1 MLPAKSDVM
10 QINLMD
16 CKRGNLAEVQNA
28 VSRGADINFQDQYG
42 NTPLISATERDKI
55 EIICYLLSCP
65 EIEIDKTDLYG
76 STPLSFAVK
85 NSSNAAVRKMVSGG
99 ANVNAIDKDGLAS
112 LHYAILGWNDGED
125 AAIKNNK
132 LDVLNFLLECRD
144 IIVDLRTP
152 DDDTSLILA
161 ENNCRLGDWLA
172 CVLGF
177 RRNTRQ
183 RRCKQRCGQ
192 PDWHWR
198 VYGHCDTSR
207 RIWRQYRAC
216 AAECSVSAETGCG
229 HINNR
234 RSDNRT
240 DSSRCVVRHRH
251 QRQRRQTDQFAGG
264 LYWSGAADSGRH
276 NCLRIDFCGGCRQNQ
291 RSRGR
296 CNQRT
301 RLDSRSPLYVRL
313 HEERFLDCHGP
324 NEAGRSTGRTGSR
337 RTLRL
342 IMATGFEDATTTLTE
357 TLLAFA
363 GESCVYIRGASST
376 TITLRRST
384 LAPQYM
390 DTGTGQITEVRPVDF
405 IGLAVS
411 LPYAVPLAGDRITCG
426 GSRYEVTPTTGEK
439 CFRQITST
447 MIRIHTKQV

>member
-161 ENNCRLGDWLA
+161 A
-172 CVLGF
+172 K
-177 RRNTRQ
+177 T
-183 RRCKQRCGQ
+183 
-192 PDWHWR
+192 
-198 VYGHCDTSR
+198 HCLEGAKMLLS
-207 RIWRQYRAC
+207 
-216 AAECSVSAETGCG
+216 
-229 HINNR
+229 H
-234 RSDNRT
+234 
-240 DSSRCVVRHRH
+240 
-251 QRQRRQTDQFAGG
+251 
-264 LYWSGAADSGRH
+264 GAAIDSKNKEGRDVKSF
-276 NCLRIDFCGGCRQNQ
+276 LADKDF
-291 RSRGR
+291 
-296 CNQRT
+296 
-301 RLDSRSPLYVRL
+301 L
-313 HEERFLDCHGP
+313 
-324 NEAGRSTGRTGSR
+324 
-337 RTLRL
+337 
-342 IMATGFEDATTTLTE
+342 
-357 TLLAFA
+357 TLLHPPKILHGSTVFA
-363 GESCVYIRGASST
+363 SALDGKARA
-376 TITLRRST
+376 
-384 LAPQYM
+384 
-390 DTGTGQITEVRPVDF
+390 
-405 IGLAVS
+405 
-411 LPYAVPLAGDRITCG
+411 
-426 GSRYEVTPTTGEK
+426 K
-439 CFRQITST
+439 
-447 MIRIHTKQV
+447 